1 MKSSS
6 KINSDFEVNNGKTYY
21 IKAYNEK
28 CREWQYDDLYPRIM
42 NVKSWAVISAFEEA
56 WELSEQRR
64 VIWIV
69 WNIINRNQCDF
80 HCRVPLITKNDHI
93 PHIAWNSLNYILILE

>member
-42 NVKSWAVISAFEEA
+42 NVK
-56 WELSEQRR
+56 EQRR
-64 VIWIV
+64 VICIV
-69 WNIINRNQCDF
+69 CNIINRNQCDF
-80 HCRVPLITKNDHI
+80 H
-93 PHIAWNSLNYILILE
+93 

>member
-28 CREWQYDDLYPRIM
+28 CLEWRYDNLYPRIM
-42 NVKSWAVISAFEEA
+42 NVK
-56 WELSEQRR
+56 L
-64 VIWIV
+64 
-69 WNIINRNQCDF
+69 
-80 HCRVPLITKNDHI
+80 
-93 PHIAWNSLNYILILE
+93 

>member
-1 MKSSS
+1 MIKNNDTHTIKINPRRTVMKSSS

-42 NVKSWAVISAFEEA
+42 NVKS
-56 WELSEQRR
+56 
-64 VIWIV
+64 
-69 WNIINRNQCDF
+69 
-80 HCRVPLITKNDHI
+80 
-93 PHIAWNSLNYILILE
+93 

>member
-42 NVKSWAVISAFEEA
+42 KVKS
-56 WELSEQRR
+56 
-64 VIWIV
+64 
-69 WNIINRNQCDF
+69 
-80 HCRVPLITKNDHI
+80 
-93 PHIAWNSLNYILILE
+93 